1 MHGRESCSSL
11 LSLKSFHLQKTLAIL
26 HVEIQITNITA
37 FRTALNAERELLRC
51 LAEKEPTFAEI
62 SQLLSE
68 YVLLLWPIGYRNFL
82 RAS

>member
-1 MHGRESCSSL
+1 M
-11 LSLKSFHLQKTLAIL
+11 QKTLAIL
-26 HVEIQITNITA
+26 CLRIQITNIMA

-68 YVLLLWPIGYRNFL
+68 YVLLLWSINYHDFCALPRETLI
-82 RAS
+82 